1 MIDFSEIFNDEQIKN
16 ITQSIFNNFQN
27 ILINT
32 VPLTKNCESII
43 IEANINLVFDFWIS
57 WKVANAENSMV
68 TNVKMDGDPRKVG
81 TKINYIYFKYLLT
94 AEILEVNGFTQEG
107 SEDDNNEWNYKYK
120 ITFQNGQS
128 ETLNN
133 VFVSCENGKK
143 TWVSVENDINEKIG
157 IEKLQELSKRKLIVL
172 NAMKDYIEKNKE
184 LLTNTLKK

>member
-143 TWVSVENDINEKIG
+143 TWVSVENDI
-157 IEKLQELSKRKLIVL
+157 IERLQELSKRKLIVL
-172 NAMKDYIEKNKE
+172 NAMKNYIEKNKE
-184 LLTNTLKK
+184 VLTNTLKK